1 MAQALQPEHG
11 PHPGIAPGRKPGAEP
26 REPATPAAL
35 WPTFMRRTLTEEA
48 LRTPPRPQPD
58 PAQRMA

>member
-35 WPTFMRRTLTEEA
+35 WPTFMRRTLEDE
-48 LRTPPRPQPD
+48 RVRPRPRDAAEP
-58 PAQRMA
+58 R